1 MTSLAIQKQFFRF
14 VPQKEIWLQI
24 VPYSKMEKI
33 ISLVK
38 KNRKAIVIC
47 TSITI
52 LQLIWGFD
60 PKFCIINIIWL
71 LV

>member
-1 MTSLAIQKQFFRF
+1 M
-14 VPQKEIWLQI
+14 KEKLKKYKK
-24 VPYSKMEKI
+24 PLI
-33 ISLVK
+33 I
-38 KNRKAIVIC
+38 I

-71 LV
+71 FV